1 MMLKM
6 NESYVRKLIEEN
18 SRIDERKFDEFRP
31 ISIETGV
38 IKNAEG
44 SASVKIGNSHVLVG
58 VKMSVGTPFADVPD
72 EGVLVVNTELSP
84 VASPDFEPGP
94 PREDSIEI
102 SRVTDRGI
110 RESKCIELDKLCIES
125 GEKVWVVN
133 VDIYSL
139 DYDGNLIDAASLG
152 AIAALMTTEIPK
164 YDAENDKII
173 YEEKTGK
180 LPLCDM
186 PIAITVAK
194 INGSLLIDTNLEE
207 EENLDARITITT
219 NKDGN
224 ICSIQ
229 KGGDGYLTSEEVLKA
244 ADLSILKGKELR
256 KLIK

>member
-1 MMLKM
+1 M
-6 NESYVRKLIEEN
+6 NENYVRKLIEEN
-18 SRIDERKFDEFRP
+18 LRIDERKFEEYRP
-31 ISIETGV
+31 ISLETGV
-38 IKNAEG
+38 IENAEG
-44 SASVKIGNSHVLVG
+44 SARVKIGNTHVLVG
-58 VKMSVGTPFADVPD
+58 VKISVGAPFEDVPD

-84 VASPDFEPGP
+84 IASPDFEPGP

-133 VDIYSL
+133 VDIQAM

-152 AIAALMTTEIPK
+152 AIAALLTAEMPK
-164 YDAENDKII
+164 YDAENDKVL

-180 LPLCDM
+180 LPVVDV
-186 PIAITVAK
+186 PIAITIAK

-207 EENLDARITITT
+207 EQNLDARITITS
-219 NKDGN
+219 NKKGD

-229 KGGDGYLTSEEVLKA
+229 KGGIGYFTADEILKA
-244 ADLSILKGKELR
+244 TDLSISKGKELR
-256 KLIK
+256 KLVK